1 MSSLERG
8 QESPPG
14 ESVGAKSFPTTHWTM
29 VLSAGRNES
38 THAEEALA
46 RLCQAYWYPLYAFVR
61 RRGYGPQDAQDLT
74 QGFFAHV
81 LEKHSL
87 IAVAPER
94 RFRTFLLAALKNYLA
109 NEWDKAHARKRGGG
123 KMLVSLEQ
131 QSAESRY
138 GIEPGHEMT
147 PERLFERRWALT
159 LLEQV
164 LDTLRGEFQAEGNGR
179 LFDELKGALT
189 GESGG
194 YALIAERLGR
204 TQGAVKVAVH
214 RLRHRYRE
222 LTREKIAET
231 VADGDIE
238 DEMRH
243 LLTVLD
249 S

>member
-1 MSSLERG
+1 
-8 QESPPG
+8 
-14 ESVGAKSFPTTHWTM
+14 
-29 VLSAGRNES
+29 
-38 THAEEALA
+38 
-46 RLCQAYWYPLYAFVR
+46 
-61 RRGYGPQDAQDLT
+61 
-74 QGFFAHV
+74 
-81 LEKHSL
+81 
-87 IAVAPER
+87 
-94 RFRTFLLAALKNYLA
+94 
-109 NEWDKAHARKRGGG
+109 
-123 KMLVSLEQ
+123 
-131 QSAESRY
+131 
-138 GIEPGHEMT
+138 MT

-179 LFDELKGALT
+179 LFDELKVALA

-243 LLTVLD
+243 LLTVLG

>member
-1 MSSLERG
+1 
-8 QESPPG
+8 
-14 ESVGAKSFPTTHWTM
+14 M

-94 RFRTFLLAALKNYLA
+94 GRFRTFLLAALKNYLA

-131 QSAESRY
+131 Q
-138 GIEPGHEMT
+138 
-147 PERLFERRWALT
+147 RRR
-159 LLEQV
+159 V
-164 LDTLRGEFQAEGNGR
+164 TLRNRAGP
-179 LFDELKGALT
+179 
-189 GESGG
+189 
-194 YALIAERLGR
+194 
-204 TQGAVKVAVH
+204 
-214 RLRHRYRE
+214 
-222 LTREKIAET
+222 
-231 VADGDIE
+231 
-238 DEMRH
+238 
-243 LLTVLD
+243 
-249 S
+249 